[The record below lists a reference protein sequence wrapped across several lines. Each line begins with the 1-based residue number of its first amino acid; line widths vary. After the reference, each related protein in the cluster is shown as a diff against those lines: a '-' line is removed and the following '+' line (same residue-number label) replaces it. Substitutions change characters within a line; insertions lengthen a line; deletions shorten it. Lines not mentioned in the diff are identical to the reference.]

1 MPAMPT
7 TCVLLLF
14 SLGVTALLPRPLG
27 ASPFRRPAEG
37 SSLAGLGAWAL
48 GPGAGPGGAG
58 LIDDRLQ
65 QRVEAVLTQ
74 ELSREERALVGRLLA
89 ELAAGGAGLGGALP
103 PLGWGPGSSSD
114 EEGGEEGEGAG
125 GDGGRGERA
134 LSARVRKAGCK
145 NFFWKTFTS
154 C

>member
-14 SLGVTALLPRPLG
+14 SLGVTALLPRPLS
-27 ASPFRRPAEG
+27 ASPFRRPGEG
-37 SSLAGLGAWAL
+37 STLAGVG
-48 GPGAGPGGAG
+48 GPGGPGGAG

-89 ELAAGGAGLGGALP
+89 ELAAGGAGLGGALT
-103 PLGWGPGSSSD
+103 PLGWGPGSSSSSD
-114 EEGGEEGEGAG
+114 EEGGEEAEGAG
-125 GDGGRGERA
+125 VTGRVSGA